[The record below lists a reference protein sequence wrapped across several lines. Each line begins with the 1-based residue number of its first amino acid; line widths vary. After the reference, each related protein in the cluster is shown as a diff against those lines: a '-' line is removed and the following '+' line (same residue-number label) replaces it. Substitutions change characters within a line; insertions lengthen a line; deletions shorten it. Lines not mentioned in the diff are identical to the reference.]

1 MPDLVHNIMLG
12 EDKKGGLAKL
22 FADKG
27 YKLGKEKHLSDIMTN
42 LARFM
47 DDTTISEIN
56 KGMAKYTGISI
67 GSD

>member
-1 MPDLVHNIMLG
+1 MPTDLVHNIMLG

-27 YKLGKEKHLSDIMTN
+27 YKLGKKRLSDMTN

-47 DDTTISEIN
+47 DDNN
-56 KGMAKYTGISI
+56 K
-67 GSD
+67 